1 MDGLITVKAPAEK
14 LLLLLLAVL
23 AMAGGKM
30 VSFHQG
36 REAEMLMPC
45 KAVGTSALLRQSR
58 LAWRRGLQVVCASL
72 LMLVWIMGLPAV
84 ATAQDAGEAGSVTH
98 GKAPAAPISSIDA
111 VKCEHAAVAVD
122 GHVLFQV
129 CALPGMPVA
138 ERARNIREE
147 VEAIANDRSVAPDM
161 LRLVDLGDRTRI
173 YLGEHLVVGFVDIDA
188 RLADVPRHFLAERAL
203 NEIREMIAA
212 YRHDRSQDVLL
223 LNSGY
228 AVGATLA
235 LAVLF
240 FTLRHARRWLDAA
253 ATRRLAGQ
261 IEALER
267 KSKQLIGTPQL
278 LKALRNASNTLAVLL
293 MLASFFVYLQFV
305 LGLYPWTREAAQGL
319 FDLVMGPLQ
328 VMGSA
333 LIEKVPDLAFLA
345 ILVVV
350 TRYALKLASL
360 FFDGIEQGR
369 ITVSGIDSE
378 LAAPTYK
385 IVRLLI
391 IVFALVVAYPYI
403 PGSESDA
410 FKGISLFLGL
420 VFSLGST
427 SFIGNLIAGYVMIYR
442 RAFRI
447 GDRIRVGET
456 IGDVLERGMLV
467 TRLRT
472 LKNEEVVIPNSEI
485 QNSSIVN
492 FSTLSKTP
500 GLILHTTVGIG
511 YETPWRQVEAMLRMA
526 AQRTPGLLATPE
538 PFVLQKALG
547 DFSVSYEINGYTDQP
562 QAMTR
567 IYTALHQNIL
577 DVFNEYGVQIMTPA
591 YESDSEEPKLVPTAR
606 WFEAPAE
613 SPPEPPGEATETGF
627 VP

>member
-1 MDGLITVKAPAEK
+1 MQSSSIKLKSPRIMIPNHTCNKRAPWIAAFDRIAGHLAPVFLGNGDGRHPVYGGTQKFQTVPTGVTARETQAAWRHRLHTALIRV
-14 LLLLLLAVL
+14 LVL
-23 AMAGGKM
+23 AWIIGTPAKSAAQETA
-30 VSFHQG
+30 VSG
-36 REAEMLMPC
+36 SM
-45 KAVGTSALLRQSR
+45 
-58 LAWRRGLQVVCASL
+58 
-72 LMLVWIMGLPAV
+72 PAV
-84 ATAQDAGEAGSVTH
+84 TA
-98 GKAPAAPISSIDA
+98 SIDA
-111 VKCEHAAVAVD
+111 TKCEHAKVMVD

-129 CALPGMPVA
+129 CALPGMPAAV
-138 ERARNIREE
+138 RARNMRGEIET
-147 VEAIANDRSVAPDM
+147 VAGNPSVAPDT
-161 LRLVDLGDRTRI
+161 LRLVELGDRTRI
-173 YLGEHLVVGFVDIDA
+173 YLGTHSVVGFIDADA

-203 NEIREMIAA
+203 YTIREVIAT

-223 LNSGY
+223 IRSLY
-228 AVGATLA
+228 ALGATLT

-240 FTLRHARRWLDAA
+240 FALRRARHWLDAV

-261 IEALER
+261 IEELER
-267 KSKQLIGTPQL
+267 KSKQLIGTSHL
-278 LKALRNASNTLAVLL
+278 LNVLHSAFNTLTVLL
-293 MLASFFVYLQFV
+293 MLAGFFVYLQFV
-305 LGLYPWTREAAQGL
+305 LGLYPWTRGAAHGL
-319 FDLVMGPLQ
+319 LDLVMGPLH

-333 LIEKVPDLAFLA
+333 LIEKVPDLTFLA

-350 TRYALKLASL
+350 TRYALKFTSL
-360 FFDGIEQGR
+360 LFDGIERGR

-391 IVFALVVAYPYI
+391 IIFALVVAYPYI
-403 PGSESDA
+403 PGSESNA

-472 LKNEEVVIPNSEI
+472 LKNEEMVIPNSEI

-526 AQRTPGLLATPE
+526 AQRTPGLLNAPE
-538 PFVLQKALG
+538 SFVLQKSLG
-547 DFSVSYEINGYTDQP
+547 DFCVSYEINGYTDQP
-562 QAMTR
+562 QAMTQ

-591 YESDSEEPKLVPTAR
+591 YESDAEQPKVVPRSR

-613 SPPEPPGEATETGF
+613 PSPKSQG
-627 VP
+627 